1 MGVHV
6 VFCHFKM
13 LNSLGSL
20 ILGHVT
26 REKLT
31 YK

>member
-1 MGVHV
+1 MGVHI
-6 VFCHFKM
+6 VFCRFKM
-13 LNSLGSL
+13 PNGLGSL
-20 ILGHVT
+20 ILGHVA